1 MAFGIKWL
9 KPELDE
15 PKYWL
20 HIGILLAVI
29 YAVMYI
35 MNPVTPTDY
44 FVSTIVGLIFGD
56 IIAHTV
62 LQLN

>member
-20 HIGILLAVI
+20 HIAILLGVI
-29 YAVMYI
+29 YGVMVLWKPETSI
-35 MNPVTPTDY
+35 EY
-44 FVSTIVGLIFGD
+44 FASSGVGLVLGD

-62 LQLN
+62 LQLD